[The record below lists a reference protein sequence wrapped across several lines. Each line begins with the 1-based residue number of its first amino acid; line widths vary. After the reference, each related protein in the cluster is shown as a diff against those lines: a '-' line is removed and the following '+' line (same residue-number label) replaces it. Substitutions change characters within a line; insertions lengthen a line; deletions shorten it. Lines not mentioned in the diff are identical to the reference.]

1 VDGNARPIAWRD
13 DLCRHLDPGSP
24 PPEILEQIKMIGPDV
39 HHLAPFG
46 MPAIASIPIG

>member
-1 VDGNARPIAWRD
+1 LPSSGSWLATTGNP
-13 DLCRHLDPGSP
+13 
-24 PPEILEQIKMIGPDV
+24 EQIKMIGPDV